1 MITLRSF
8 VYGMALAIAVGVPLG
23 VLMGR
28 VKIVDKIFGLWVN
41 MFVSAPL
48 SALVP
53 ILMILFGLGETTVFV
68 TVFLFAVWI
77 IVLDARAG
85 VMQVPP
91 SLIEMGRCYGASRW
105 TIFTKI
111 VLLSALPEI
120 LAGIRIG
127 LIRGVK
133 GVVIGQI
140 LVSVIGYGELF
151 ELYSAK
157 LRHGAFLGSY
167 PHSVRGGDVVLRS
180 GGTLRKTHRIL
191 RWSAIMNH
199 MPHLTNYVFTPA
211 CPDHAGRRDRRALPR
226 PSHLLRRP
234 QLRRPCGR
242 DGPRPEQGTAVLLPE
257 KPRQRWAP
265 GKFPYPARPR
275 TFITRSN

>member
-1 MITLRSF
+1 MTVFGFRVPMMASLIVWALAWEIVGRLEVMFLIPPITSIFSAGIELVQTGSWQNASLITLRSF
-8 VYGMALAIAVGVPLG
+8 ILGMALAIGIGVPLG

-28 VKIVDKIFGLWVN
+28 FRVVDNIFGLWVN

-85 VMQVPP
+85 VMQVPN
-91 SLIEMGRCYGASRW
+91 SLIEMGRSYGASRF

-111 VLLSALPEI
+111 ILLSALPEI

-127 LIRGVK
+127 TIRGVK

-151 ELYSAK
+151 ELYSRSFDMERFWALTMILFAAAMLLSAAVEHFEK
-157 LRHGAFLGSY
+157 RIEYYAGA
-167 PHSVRGGDVVLRS
+167 R
-180 GGTLRKTHRIL
+180 
-191 RWSAIMNH
+191 
-199 MPHLTNYVFTPA
+199 
-211 CPDHAGRRDRRALPR
+211 
-226 PSHLLRRP
+226 
-234 QLRRPCGR
+234 
-242 DGPRPEQGTAVLLPE
+242 
-257 KPRQRWAP
+257 
-265 GKFPYPARPR
+265 
-275 TFITRSN
+275 

>member
-1 MITLRSF
+1 MTVFGFRVPMMASLIVWALAWEIVGRLEVMFLIPPITSIFSAGIELVQTGSWQNASLITLRSF
-8 VYGMALAIAVGVPLG
+8 ILGMALAIGIGVPLG

-28 VKIVDKIFGLWVN
+28 FRVVDNIFGLWVN

-85 VMQVPP
+85 VMQVPN
-91 SLIEMGRCYGASRW
+91 SLIEMGRSYGASRF

-111 VLLSALPEI
+111 IILSALPEI

-127 LIRGVK
+127 TIRGVK

-151 ELYSAK
+151 ELYSRSFDMERFWALTMILFAAAMLLSAAVEHFEK
-157 LRHGAFLGSY
+157 RIEYYAGA
-167 PHSVRGGDVVLRS
+167 R
-180 GGTLRKTHRIL
+180 
-191 RWSAIMNH
+191 
-199 MPHLTNYVFTPA
+199 
-211 CPDHAGRRDRRALPR
+211 
-226 PSHLLRRP
+226 
-234 QLRRPCGR
+234 
-242 DGPRPEQGTAVLLPE
+242 
-257 KPRQRWAP
+257 
-265 GKFPYPARPR
+265 
-275 TFITRSN
+275 

>member
-1 MITLRSF
+1 MTLSGIRIPMMTSLIFWMLVWEIVGRMDIIFLIPPMTSVIAAGVGLVQTGSWQAATLITLRSF
-8 VYGMALAIAVGVPLG
+8 VLGMALAIAIGVPLG
-23 VLMGR
+23 VAMGR
-28 VKIVDKIFGLWVN
+28 IKVVDNIFGLWVN

-91 SLIEMGRCYGASRW
+91 SLIEMGRSYGASRF

-111 VLLSALPEI
+111 ILLSALPEI

-151 ELYSAK
+151 ELYSRSFDMERFWALTIILFAAAMLLSAAVEHFEK
-157 LRHGAFLGSY
+157 RIEYYAGA
-167 PHSVRGGDVVLRS
+167 R
-180 GGTLRKTHRIL
+180 
-191 RWSAIMNH
+191 
-199 MPHLTNYVFTPA
+199 
-211 CPDHAGRRDRRALPR
+211 
-226 PSHLLRRP
+226 
-234 QLRRPCGR
+234 
-242 DGPRPEQGTAVLLPE
+242 
-257 KPRQRWAP
+257 
-265 GKFPYPARPR
+265 
-275 TFITRSN
+275 

>member
-1 MITLRSF
+1 MTLYGFKIPMMTSLIFWMLVWEIVGRMDIIFLIPPMTSVIAAGVGLVQTGSWQAATLITLRSF
-8 VYGMALAIAVGVPLG
+8 VLGMALAIAIGVPLG
-23 VLMGR
+23 VAMGR
-28 VKIVDKIFGLWVN
+28 IKVVDNIFGLWVN

-91 SLIEMGRCYGASRW
+91 SLIEMGRSYGASRF

-111 VLLSALPEI
+111 ILLSALPEI

-151 ELYSAK
+151 ELYSRSFDMERFWALTIILFAAAMLLSAAVEHFEK
-157 LRHGAFLGSY
+157 RIEYYAGA
-167 PHSVRGGDVVLRS
+167 R
-180 GGTLRKTHRIL
+180 
-191 RWSAIMNH
+191 
-199 MPHLTNYVFTPA
+199 
-211 CPDHAGRRDRRALPR
+211 
-226 PSHLLRRP
+226 
-234 QLRRPCGR
+234 
-242 DGPRPEQGTAVLLPE
+242 
-257 KPRQRWAP
+257 
-265 GKFPYPARPR
+265 
-275 TFITRSN
+275 

>member
-1 MITLRSF
+1 MTLFGTRIPMMTSLIFWLIVWEIVGQLELMFLIPPVTSIIGAGIELVQTGSWQSASLITLRSY
-8 VYGMALAIAVGVPLG
+8 VYGMALAIVVGVPLG

-28 VKIVDKIFGLWVN
+28 VKVIDNIFGLWVN

-85 VMQVPP
+85 VMQVPT
-91 SLIEMGRCYGASRW
+91 SLVEMGRSYGASRW

-111 VLLSALPEI
+111 ILFSALPEI
-120 LAGIRIG
+120 LAGVRIG

-151 ELYSAK
+151 ELYSRSFDMERFWALTMLLFVAAMLLSAGVEHFEK
-157 LRHGAFLGSY
+157 RIEYYAGA
-167 PHSVRGGDVVLRS
+167 R
-180 GGTLRKTHRIL
+180 
-191 RWSAIMNH
+191 
-199 MPHLTNYVFTPA
+199 
-211 CPDHAGRRDRRALPR
+211 
-226 PSHLLRRP
+226 
-234 QLRRPCGR
+234 
-242 DGPRPEQGTAVLLPE
+242 
-257 KPRQRWAP
+257 
-265 GKFPYPARPR
+265 
-275 TFITRSN
+275 

>member
-1 MITLRSF
+1 MTLFGTRVPMMASLIVWALAWEIVGRLEVMFLIPPITSIFSAGIELVQTGSWQNASLITLRSF
-8 VYGMALAIAVGVPLG
+8 ILGMALAIGIGVPLG

-28 VKIVDKIFGLWVN
+28 FRVVDNIFGLWVN

-85 VMQVPP
+85 VMQVPN
-91 SLIEMGRCYGASRW
+91 SLIEMGRSYGASRF

-111 VLLSALPEI
+111 ILLSALPEI

-127 LIRGVK
+127 TIRGVK

-151 ELYSAK
+151 ELYSRSFDMERFWALTMILFAAAMLLSAAVEHFEK
-157 LRHGAFLGSY
+157 RIEYYAGA
-167 PHSVRGGDVVLRS
+167 R
-180 GGTLRKTHRIL
+180 
-191 RWSAIMNH
+191 
-199 MPHLTNYVFTPA
+199 
-211 CPDHAGRRDRRALPR
+211 
-226 PSHLLRRP
+226 
-234 QLRRPCGR
+234 
-242 DGPRPEQGTAVLLPE
+242 
-257 KPRQRWAP
+257 
-265 GKFPYPARPR
+265 
-275 TFITRSN
+275 

>member
-1 MITLRSF
+1 MKLFGIKIPMMTSLLFWALVWEVVGRMDVIFLIPPMSAIVSAGFDLVATNSWQNASLVTLRSF
-8 VYGMALAIAVGVPLG
+8 VVGMALAIGVGVPLG
-23 VLMGR
+23 IAMGR
-28 VKIVDKIFGLWVN
+28 FKIVDNIFGLWVN

-53 ILMILFGLGETTVFV
+53 VLMILFGLGDTTVVV

-91 SLIEMGRCYGASRW
+91 SLIEMGRCYGASRL

-111 VLLSALPEI
+111 ILLSALPEI

-140 LVSVIGYGELF
+140 LVSIIGYGELF
-151 ELYSAK
+151 ELYSRSFDMERFWALTIILFAAAMLLSAGVELFEK
-157 LRHGAFLGSY
+157 RIEYYAGA
-167 PHSVRGGDVVLRS
+167 R
-180 GGTLRKTHRIL
+180 
-191 RWSAIMNH
+191 
-199 MPHLTNYVFTPA
+199 
-211 CPDHAGRRDRRALPR
+211 
-226 PSHLLRRP
+226 
-234 QLRRPCGR
+234 
-242 DGPRPEQGTAVLLPE
+242 
-257 KPRQRWAP
+257 
-265 GKFPYPARPR
+265 
-275 TFITRSN
+275 

>member
-1 MITLRSF
+1 MTVFGFRVPMMASLIVWALAWEIVGRLEIMFLIPPITSIFSAGIELVQTGSWQNASLITLRSF
-8 VYGMALAIAVGVPLG
+8 ILGMALAIGIGVPLG

-28 VKIVDKIFGLWVN
+28 FRVVDNIFGLWVN

-85 VMQVPP
+85 VMQVPN
-91 SLIEMGRCYGASRW
+91 SLIEMGRSYGASRF

-111 VLLSALPEI
+111 ILLSALPEI

-127 LIRGVK
+127 TIRGVK

-151 ELYSAK
+151 ELYSRSFDMERFWALTMILFAAAMLLSAAVEHFEK
-157 LRHGAFLGSY
+157 RIEYYAGA
-167 PHSVRGGDVVLRS
+167 R
-180 GGTLRKTHRIL
+180 
-191 RWSAIMNH
+191 
-199 MPHLTNYVFTPA
+199 
-211 CPDHAGRRDRRALPR
+211 
-226 PSHLLRRP
+226 
-234 QLRRPCGR
+234 
-242 DGPRPEQGTAVLLPE
+242 
-257 KPRQRWAP
+257 
-265 GKFPYPARPR
+265 
-275 TFITRSN
+275 

>member
-1 MITLRSF
+1 MILFGFRVPMMASLIVWALAWEIVGRLEVMFLIPPITSIFSAGIELVQTGSWQNASLITLRSF
-8 VYGMALAIAVGVPLG
+8 ILGMALAIGIGVPLG

-28 VKIVDKIFGLWVN
+28 FRVVDNIFGLWVN

-68 TVFLFAVWI
+68 TVVLFAVWI

-85 VMQVPP
+85 VMQVPN
-91 SLIEMGRCYGASRW
+91 SLIEMGRSYGASRF

-111 VLLSALPEI
+111 ILLSALPEI

-127 LIRGVK
+127 TIRGVK

-151 ELYSAK
+151 ELYSRSFDMERFWALTMILFAAAMLLSAAVEHFEK
-157 LRHGAFLGSY
+157 RIEYYAGA
-167 PHSVRGGDVVLRS
+167 R
-180 GGTLRKTHRIL
+180 
-191 RWSAIMNH
+191 
-199 MPHLTNYVFTPA
+199 
-211 CPDHAGRRDRRALPR
+211 
-226 PSHLLRRP
+226 
-234 QLRRPCGR
+234 
-242 DGPRPEQGTAVLLPE
+242 
-257 KPRQRWAP
+257 
-265 GKFPYPARPR
+265 
-275 TFITRSN
+275 